1 MYIQIMKPHF
11 KPIPSES
18 NLFKIELQENS
29 KEFDYP
35 WHYHPELEITYI
47 LSSHGVRY
55 VGNSTENFYGDD
67 LVLLGANL
75 PHTWHSSDEQDEPVT
90 AIVVYLKE
98 GFMNETWMQSIE
110 FKAIAGLLA
119 EMNKGIV
126 VDRCKALE
134 LKPKFLHLL
143 KAPAFEKMIILL
155 EILQD
160 LARNTQFRFLCDQEF
175 TGVLNRTDN
184 ARINAVYDYIQS
196 HHLQQVSLSDIANR
210 VNMSERYFSRFFSK
224 IMKKPF
230 FEFLNE
236 YRINKACKLLIET
249 DMRISEICYASGFE
263 SVSFFY
269 RQFKKF
275 KDCQP
280 KTFRKN
286 YQGIAEL
293 RKAAAYA

>member
-1 MYIQIMKPHF
+1 MYIQSMKPHF

-55 VGNSTENFYGDD
+55 VGNSTENFYCDD

-75 PHTWHSSDEQDEPVT
+75 PHTWHISGDEDEPAT
-90 AIVVYLKE
+90 AIVIYLKE
-98 GFMNETWMQSIE
+98 GFLNETWMQSIE
-110 FKAIAGLLA
+110 FKAIAGLLT

-126 VDRCKALE
+126 VDREKALQ
-134 LKPKFLHLL
+134 LKPKFLRLL
-143 KAPAFEKMIILL
+143 NAPAFERMIILL

-160 LARNTQFRFLCDQEF
+160 LARNTQFRFLCSQEF
-175 TGVLNRTDN
+175 TGALNRTDN

-196 HHLQQVSLSDIANR
+196 HYLQQVSLSEISNR
-210 VNMSERYFSRFFSK
+210 VNMSEKYFSRFFSK
-224 IMKKPF
+224 VMKKPF

-236 YRINKACKLLIET
+236 YRINRACKLLIET
-249 DMRISEICYASGFE
+249 DMQISEVCYSSGFE

-269 RQFKKF
+269 RQFRKF
-275 KDCQP
+275 KGCQP
-280 KTFRKN
+280 KTYRRN
-286 YQGIAEL
+286 YQRVAEL
-293 RKAAAYA
+293 RLLAS